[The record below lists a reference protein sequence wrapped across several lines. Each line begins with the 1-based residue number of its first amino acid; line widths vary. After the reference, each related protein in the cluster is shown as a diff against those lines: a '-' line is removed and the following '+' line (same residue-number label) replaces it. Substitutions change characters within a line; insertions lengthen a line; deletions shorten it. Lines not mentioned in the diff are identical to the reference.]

1 MGKVYG
7 YTAQIQAIEVGI
19 KPKEMVDRS
28 RTRNFRALPGIIVAS
43 NNISFFKL
51 CQTEL
56 DFVVKNLVSGKL
68 YNISYLFCGKNQI
81 NGYYG
86 VHIPNTVSCVIFLI

>member
-56 DFVVKNLVSGKL
+56 DFVAKNLVVASYTISATFLAEKIKSMATMGCTYQTL
-68 YNISYLFCGKNQI
+68 YLVLSF
-81 NGYYG
+81 
-86 VHIPNTVSCVIFLI
+86 